1 MPNRGEDA
9 PAHGPEGRDPRFEMT
24 HEPAHQPLDLTDP
37 HHDLHHG
44 HVVVSPRTLLA
55 VLTALLVFTVL
66 TVAASR
72 GEVWLAHTFHVE
84 IPQMVNVGVVLAIAV
99 VKSALVAMYFMQL
112 KYDSVVNTMIF
123 LFCIFAVGLFLFF
136 SMSDLGMRGAVY
148 PWKYGEIQRGGLGID
163 TTRKSWGR
171 DIGVNTSGKPVVFWA
186 RDRRLEALA
195 ARGVAD
201 PQAEWEREHRIFAE
215 HKLED
220 VQEVPLSDSS
230 RSIPRKGITPDLFTP
245 KRAAGGAAE
254 GHGH

>member
-1 MPNRGEDA
+1 
-9 PAHGPEGRDPRFEMT
+9 MT

-55 VLTALLVFTVL
+55 VLSALLVFTVL

-84 IPQMVNVGVVLAIAV
+84 VPQVVNVGVVLCIAV
-99 VKSALVAMYFMQL
+99 IKSVLVAMYFMQL
-112 KYDSVVNTMIF
+112 KYDSLVNSMIF

-136 SMSDLGMRGAVY
+136 SMSDLGMRNTIY
-148 PWKYGEIQRGGLGID
+148 PWKSGEIQRGGLGID

-171 DIGVNTSGKPVVFWA
+171 DIGVNTSGKPVVYWA
-186 RDRRLEALA
+186 RERRLEALA
-195 ARGVAD
+195 AKGVAD

-215 HKLED
+215 HKLD
-220 VQEVPLSDSS
+220 DTPEVALSDSS
-230 RSIPRKGITPDLFTP
+230 HSVARKGITPELFTP
-245 KRAAGGAAE
+245 KAAAPAE